1 MRNIIVDTSVVT
13 KWYAQEKEGD
23 LKQAFRLLE
32 ACSDGKLSLICPTI
46 ILLELANVLYL
57 GKKLDQTLCL
67 DSVRSFEKLCTKL
80 LDVDNTKHIVKTMYD
95 HKLASYDAA
104 FVSLAVQEN
113 VPLVTADYK
122 HHKKSISPYI
132 VWLSEWK

>member
-1 MRNIIVDTSVVT
+1 MTSIIVDTSVVT
-13 KWYAQEKEGD
+13 KWYAQKNEDD

-32 ACSDGKLSLICPTI
+32 SCQDGSITLICPKI

-57 GKKLDQTLCL
+57 GKKLDQSLCDESL
-67 DSVRSFEKLCTKL
+67 RSFENLCTNL
-80 LDVDNTKHIVKTMYD
+80 LDMDDTKHIVKTMYD

-104 FVSLAVQEN
+104 FVSLAITLSI
-113 VPLVTADYK
+113 PLITADYR
-122 HHKKSISPYI
+122 HHKKSISPHI